1 MSGHSHWSR
10 IKRKKGVTDARRG
23 RLWSKLARAI
33 IVAAKA
39 GGGDPDAN
47 LTLRYAI
54 DAAKV
59 ANMPK
64 DTIENAVKK
73 GAGGGET
80 ESYETAYY
88 EGYGTAGVAV
98 LVEALTNN
106 RNRTSPEVKKIFE
119 RAGGNMGASGCV
131 KWMFASK
138 GIITVSSSAA
148 DEDRIAE
155 LSLEAGAED
164 YQLQGDV
171 WEITTPPEC
180 YEPLRQ
186 ALAAA
191 KLELVSSELSMVASN
206 RITVDAEAAGKLFR
220 LVEALEEQDDVQ
232 NVYTNFDIPDDVAAT
247 LG

>member
-1 MSGHSHWSR
+1 M
-10 IKRKKGVTDARRG
+10 
-23 RLWSKLARAI
+23 
-33 IVAAKA
+33 AAKA